1 MTLKMLS
8 SFIWT
13 ALLFSAAVNCLMIPD
28 SEQISFLQDK
38 KLADD
43 IASNGKNYS
52 KIAIIGS
59 GITGASA
66 AFRLAETYR
75 RRLAPP
81 DQQPLITVFEKNEIV
96 GGRIT
101 QAYAY
106 NDSRYPID
114 ICAATFSIEDQCVS
128 QAALSVGLSV
138 LPVELTDPQTRGS
151 GVGVWNRDEFVGFVE
166 EDKLRQPILWPLY
179 RRLKWYK
186 RYGNNPWTSSLDASS
201 ARASFSLL
209 MPPPFSPI
217 AIQAGQPNLSQAVFG
232 AGLEYYVQNFACA
245 LDDPSVRFPS
255 GEKGAL
261 FVDEVLT
268 AAQRERFLGS
278 VFDLNV
284 LEFLLGY
291 EDQIESPIE
300 GGNLRLI
307 ERLLRI
313 ATTDIRIEREVTS
326 IERQLTGDFMLR
338 SKSTS
343 DGSKSEEAFD
353 AVVIATSFDRSNL
366 TFEPP
371 LEGVNGL
378 QQTYIDSFVTH
389 FTTPSLLNGSYF
401 NRTGTMPQNVY
412 TTLSMGD
419 GLDGKEEP
427 PFFSLILLKRLIS
440 PDTGALQDYLFKLTS
455 RGEIPET
462 EIEKMLLTPN
472 QPNDSKIT
480 WIDKRPFPQS
490 IPITEAYADQCKV
503 LLENIEIAPN
513 VFYAGGGE
521 QVIGSA
527 EFGCRM
533 GTNVASLILDGEA
546 V

>member
-1 MTLKMLS
+1 MAVNVGL
-8 SFIWT
+8 FFVWT
-13 ALLFSAAVNCLMIPD
+13 SLLFSVFVNGLMIPD
-28 SEQISFLQDK
+28 PEQISTLQSGHRIDES
-38 KLADD
+38 
-43 IASNGKNYS
+43 ASNGKNYS

-81 DQQPLITVFEKNEIV
+81 GQQPIITVFEKNEIV

-114 ICAATFSIEDQCVS
+114 ICAATFSIQDFCVTQS
-128 QAALSVGLSV
+128 AASVGLSV
-138 LPVELTDPQTRGS
+138 LPVNLNDPYTRGS
-151 GVGVWNRDEFVGFVE
+151 GVGVWNGNEFVGFVE
-166 EDKLRQPILWPLY
+166 EEMFRQPNLWSLY
-179 RRLKWYK
+179 RQLKWYK
-186 RYGNNPWTSSLDASS
+186 RYGDNPWASS
-201 ARASFSLL
+201 ADAFLIRSGFSMLL
-209 MPPPFSPI
+209 PPPFSPI
-217 AIQAGQPNLSQAVFG
+217 VAQPGQPNLKESVMN
-232 AGLEYYVQNFACA
+232 AGLEYYVQNVICA
-245 LDDPSVRFPS
+245 LNDPSVRFPS

-291 EDQIESPIE
+291 EDQMESAIQ
-300 GGNLRLI
+300 GGNIQLI
-307 ERLLRI
+307 ERQLRI
-313 ATTDIRIEREVTS
+313 ATTDVRLGREVKT
-326 IERQLTGDFMLR
+326 IERQLTGDFKLT
-338 SKSTS
+338 SESTS
-343 DGSKSEEAFD
+343 DGSTSEDSFD

-378 QQTYIDSFVTH
+378 TQPYVDSFVTH

-412 TTLSMGD
+412 TTLSVGD
-419 GLDGKEEP
+419 AFDGKEEP
-427 PFFSLILLKRLIS
+427 LFFSLLLLRRLQS
-440 PDTGALQDYLFKLTS
+440 PDTGKLLDYLFKLTS
-455 RGEIPET
+455 REEIPEA

-472 QPNDSKIT
+472 QPNDQKIT

-490 IPITEAYADQCKV
+490 IPITEAYTGQCKV
-503 LLENIEIAPN
+503 LLENVEIAPN

-533 GTNVASLILDGEA
+533 GTNAASLILDGA
-546 V
+546 I